1 MSRYTKRLVI
11 HENYNIK
18 GLNDFN
24 FKYDEEKNLY
34 KHGGLVC
41 NEKTRELSCSTKAR
55 AEKLY
60 MCSIYPRRASNYLYR
75 KIKLLDTK
83 MYRFVGDLGRKII
96 YANKFVSEIIIF
108 L

>member
-18 GLNDFN
+18 GLKDFN

-41 NEKTRELSCSTKAR
+41 NEKTRELSCSTKASSSDLSVLID
-55 AEKLY
+55 LY
-60 MCSIYPRRASNYLYR
+60 ELNIVQIDVIVDISNETEPNEELVKKTTKVTR
-75 KIKLLDTK
+75 K
-83 MYRFVGDLGRKII
+83 G
-96 YANKFVSEIIIF
+96 
-108 L
+108 